1 MKRVVLILLGLIFVA
16 AVVIVGGRLLT
27 PEDTWI
33 CEDGRWVKH
42 GNPRTPMPTSLCEA
56 KIPTGQGAT
65 GGVSTPN
72 PASKNCL
79 DKGGKLETLRETAG
93 ELGICK
99 FNDGTE
105 CEEWQFFRGECK
117 KGQTTKADTSHPYR
131 GKISANKNVYL
142 FKDETGTEY
151 TLNLPAGISKE
162 LKDRVT
168 IEAKSKE
175 TVAIVAAETPSLSK
189 ILILKGFQEK

>member
-1 MKRVVLILLGLIFVA
+1 MKKIVLIVLGLIFVV
-16 AVVIVGGRLLT
+16 AVVIVGARLLT

-33 CEDGRWVKH
+33 CEDGRWIKH
-42 GNPRTPMPTSLCEA
+42 GNPRNPMPTSLCEV
-56 KIPTGQGAT
+56 KIPGNQGEETANM
-65 GGVSTPN
+65 PN

-79 DKGGKLETLRETAG
+79 DKGGRLETLRETAG

-105 CEEWQFFRGECK
+105 CEEWQFFRGECR
-117 KGQTTKADTSHPYR
+117 KGQSVKADTSHPYR
-131 GKISANKNVYL
+131 GKISTNKNGYL

-162 LKDRVT
+162 LKNRVT